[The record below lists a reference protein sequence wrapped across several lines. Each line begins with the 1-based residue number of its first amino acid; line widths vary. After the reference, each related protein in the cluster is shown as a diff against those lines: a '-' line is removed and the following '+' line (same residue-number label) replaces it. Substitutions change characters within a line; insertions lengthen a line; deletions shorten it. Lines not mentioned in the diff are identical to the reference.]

1 MNSSPPYSTTI
12 KDKKGSKDDDDD
24 YDYDDDDTREDV
36 TDQET
41 IKLFSSVE
49 NQQFQTP
56 PRLITSLMV
65 KLVM

>member
-12 KDKKGSKDDDDD
+12 KDKKESKDDDDD
-24 YDYDDDDTREDV
+24 HDDDTLEDV

-41 IKLFSSVE
+41 IKFSSVE
-49 NQQFQTP
+49 YQQFQTP
-56 PRLITSLMV
+56 TRLITSLMV